1 MTAYHSKPSRM
12 NVASSA
18 ERIEL
23 FNIALEVNRDSRDE
37 LLNDNPRIHRKN
49 ALKRFYA
56 CLSV

>member
-1 MTAYHSKPSRM
+1 M